1 MVEVSHRIERV
12 NSVIRQEL
20 SDLLRREIK
29 DPRLGDFVAITEVRT
44 SADMK
49 TARVFVSY
57 MGDAEEKRATM
68 AALASAAG
76 FLHHE
81 LTKRL
86 DMRTV
91 PDLTFEWDSS
101 IERGDRLLR
110 LIDEVASERKE

>member
-1 MVEVSHRIERV
+1 MSRRIERV

-20 SDLLRREIK
+20 SELLRREIK
-29 DPRLGDFVAITEVRT
+29 DPRLGDFIAVTEVRT
-44 SADMK
+44 ASDLK

-57 MGDAEEKRATM
+57 IGSVEEKRATM
-68 AALASAAG
+68 AALSSAAG

-81 LTKRL
+81 LAKRL

-101 IERGDRLLR
+101 IEHGDRLLR
-110 LIDEVASERKE
+110 LMDEVASERKEG